1 VKNASFVSLGNANRN
16 RRFENTQIFVRDA
29 LVARRRAGACTYPRA
44 NDTPVNTARAA
55 RDRL

>member
-1 VKNASFVSLGNANRN
+1 
-16 RRFENTQIFVRDA
+16 VRDA